1 VVVPLVDVVE
11 GGEVMAL
18 RPLQRR
24 LVKVSFL
31 LLIFCICYGLGIII
45 LYAVAWMPRM
55 GPVMKVGL

>member
-1 VVVPLVDVVE
+1 VLVGDVVD

-18 RPLQRR
+18 RPLHRW

-45 LYAVAWMPRM
+45 LYAIA
-55 GPVMKVGL
+55 